1 MNRAVFARFSSTIRP
16 KSEINTGP
24 GSLSHRQ
31 RKQTLVSAGGK
42 YARQQT
48 VSIGGS
54 QKFAPRSSL
63 KIQNDHLQSI
73 DLRPIKKYKPTI
85 IQSANFKPGSSSNFT
100 SRMCD
105 RGVKSSACRP
115 RASATECKSGKWLW
129 GMLILGGAV
138 GARRDAPLKR
148 QIAQRRL
155 VAPAESSRRPITLE
169 GAKPPELLFAS
180 NF

>member
-16 KSEINTGP
+16 KSETNTGP

-63 KIQNDHLQSI
+63 KIQNDRLQSI

-129 GMLILGGAV
+129 GMLILGGPS
-138 GARRDAPLKR
+138 APVEML
-148 QIAQRRL
+148 
-155 VAPAESSRRPITLE
+155 P
-169 GAKPPELLFAS
+169 
-180 NF
+180 